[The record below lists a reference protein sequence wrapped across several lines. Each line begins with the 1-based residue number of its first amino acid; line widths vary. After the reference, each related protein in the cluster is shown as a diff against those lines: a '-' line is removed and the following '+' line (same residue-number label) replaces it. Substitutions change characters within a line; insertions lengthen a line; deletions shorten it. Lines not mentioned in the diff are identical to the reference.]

1 MIRQPPHDKELI
13 NECMNEWQTLQMNNW
28 LTEFQRTK
36 LKRANEQT
44 SARTREQTNERTNER
59 TSERTI
65 EQTST
70 RSTPVAV
77 IDLKLQFGVN
87 FSGQRLQAYKTSVNT
102 YWTVHDIFGSFTLFL
117 SFSRFHSHAVRWKM

>member
-1 MIRQPPHDKELI
+1 MTDTSDEQ
-13 NECMNEWQTLQMNNW
+13 
-28 LTEFQRTK
+28 LTDRIFQRTK

-77 IDLKLQFGVN
+77 LDLKLQFGVN

-102 YWTVHDIFGSFTLFL
+102 Y
-117 SFSRFHSHAVRWKM
+117 